1 MVSVRYMN
9 FFTFYNF
16 KKRII
21 VKNIILIKNQKPVFR
36 SKKDDFVLQLHQS
49 YIKPNIKEAE
59 KSMFLSL
66 LSYGTK

>member
-1 MVSVRYMN
+1 MWF

-21 VKNIILIKNQKPVFR
+21 VKNIILIVSKNGIQIQKRWFCSSIAPV
-36 SKKDDFVLQLHQS
+36 L